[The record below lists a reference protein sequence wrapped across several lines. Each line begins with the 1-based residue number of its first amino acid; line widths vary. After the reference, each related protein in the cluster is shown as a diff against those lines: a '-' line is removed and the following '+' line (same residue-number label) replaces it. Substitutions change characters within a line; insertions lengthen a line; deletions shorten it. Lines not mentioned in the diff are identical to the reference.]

1 MQKIV
6 VDPDIP
12 RIFHDEIIYEI
23 KNLQKNHQSK
33 LKIEKYTTIKISDGS
48 TIEIMADETRILASQ
63 KI

>member
-23 KNLQKNHQSK
+23 KNLLKNHRSK